1 MLSASLRKSVTD
13 LTRRRARTVFTVL
26 TLAIAVASISFFAIP
41 TLIDRAM
48 QDEVRAGRLA
58 DVTIATAAR
67 RAHRLSSSPIL
78 AALPNVAAVEPRSS
92 VDVRVL
98 VGERRAPARVI
109 GDPGLRAA
117 RESTSHASSR
127 ERFPATASCSPTSR
141 TRTSASTTAT
151 PGTPLTVLGEGGDA
165 IGVRREWPRA
175 NPSGRRAGSGRE
187 RDRPLRGLR
196 RLSPS

>member
-13 LTRRRARTVFTVL
+13 LTRRRARTVFSVL

-58 DVTIATAAR
+58 DVTMDMR
-67 RAHRLSSSPIL
+67 PIELTDAQLVAL

-109 GDPGLRAA
+109 GVRDFERQAVHVV
-117 RESTSHASSR
+117 RVESGALPRGGEVLADVQDANVGVYDGGAGDTVN
-127 ERFPATASCSPTSR
+127 
-141 TRTSASTTAT
+141 
-151 PGTPLTVLGEGGDA
+151 VLGA
-165 IGVRREWPRA
+165 
-175 NPSGRRAGSGRE
+175 SGE
-187 RDRPLRGLR
+187 
-196 RLSPS
+196 